1 MPAENLTTAQACARA
16 NVTRFALLR
25 AQKKGDIFGI
35 KDNKGEWLWDGEA
48 LDRWAKDRPERPER
62 PEPEP
67 VVPPPAFDPT
77 DERVL
82 LLTNE
87 VSDLREALG
96 RAEGTNEGLR
106 TALDTE
112 AKRAKQAIADTERAH
127 KDAKAERTRA
137 EKERKAAEAAKA
149 EAQKARLAAEQAQT
163 AIAVAQEQATAAQDT
178 AKAATARAESEAARA
193 QELIAAANARAEAE
207 AARAEAE
214 RARADSERSRAERAE
229 KKRFFGLFG

>member
-1 MPAENLTTAQACARA
+1 MPAEHLTTAQAQARA
-16 NVTRFALLR
+16 NVSRFALLR
-25 AQKKGDIFGI
+25 AQKKGDLFGI

-67 VVPPPAFDPT
+67 VAPPPAIDPT

-96 RAEGTNEGLR
+96 RAEGTTDGLR
-106 TALDTE
+106 TALDAE
-112 AKRAKQAIADTERAH
+112 AKRAKQAIADGERAR
-127 KDAKAERTRA
+127 KEAKAERSRA
-137 EKERKAAEAAKA
+137 EKERKAAEAAKREA
-149 EAQKARLAAEQAQT
+149 EQARLATEQAQT
-163 AIAVAQEQATAAQDT
+163 VAAVAQEQASGAQEQ
-178 AKAATARAESEAARA
+178 AKAANARAEAETSRA
-193 QELIAAANARAEAE
+193 QDLIAAANARAEAE

-214 RARADSERSRAERAE
+214 RSRADTERARAERAE